1 MGNDEM
7 SESKN
12 LVRRFEYVYGGLAD
26 LMSGLKRQGDYQV
39 AGYVERAMRA
49 LDDAISDVLADCTS
63 ARNAEPFGT
72 YVERDDGTSEFRR
85 TGEPHTPTAQ
95 GYKAWTLYSN
105 PVVARGYSIVETDEN
120 KTPNL
125 RSSMMIG
132 DTDEQFHRLRAAFIL
147 GAQYTTRK
155 QSCTPLELD
164 KAAEDYAS
172 EIVGRLAM
180 CPSPLQ
186 GEEGWIPHDGL
197 LDPDVAGDTLVEVC
211 FRDGDTA
218 FGVVQQW
225 GQNWQWADS
234 QCGLTAPGAIIAWR
248 PHCPSRA
255 TASEKCPHCA
265 GTGDVSAK
273 GRIEECLAC
282 NGKGRPESKL
292 IRWEVCRPS
301 DGEWVRVSQG
311 EARCL
316 ENLGLVVRALYPQP
330 ESQRGVTE

>member
-7 SESKN
+7 SEYKN
-12 LVRRFEYVYGGLAD
+12 LVRRFEYVYGCLAD

-49 LDDAISDVLADCTS
+49 LDDAISDVLADCAS
-63 ARNAEPFGT
+63 ARNPEPFGT

-95 GYKAWTLYSN
+95 GYKVWRLYSD
-105 PVVARGYSIVETDEN
+105 PVATCGSSIIGTVEND
-120 KTPNL
+120 TPVH

-132 DTDEQFHRLRAAFIL
+132 ATNELFHRLRAAFIW
-147 GAQYTTRK
+147 GAQYMAQK
-155 QSCTPLELD
+155 QSCTPGELD
-164 KAAEDYAS
+164 KAAEDYAR
-172 EIVGRLAM
+172 EIGYLLAM
-180 CPSPLQ
+180 SPSPLKAR
-186 GEEGWIPHDGL
+186 EGWRPHDGL

-211 FRDGDTA
+211 FRDGETA
-218 FGVVQQW
+218 FGVVHQW

-248 PHCPSRA
+248 PHRPSRA
-255 TASEKCPHCA
+255 ASEKCPHCA

-292 IRWEVCRPS
+292 IRWEVRRPS

-316 ENLGLVVRALYPQP
+316 EDLGMVVRALYPRP
-330 ESQRGVTE
+330 ESQRGATE